1 MFVEAPDDEELRRRL
16 LGRGETPERA
26 EARIA
31 EAARERAEAVSL
43 GYDTVVND
51 DLDRAV
57 AAIAGMLAES
67 RP

>member
-1 MFVEAPDDEELRRRL
+1 DAVRRRVL
-16 LGRGETPERA
+16 ARGATPDRGA
-26 EARIA
+26 ARSA